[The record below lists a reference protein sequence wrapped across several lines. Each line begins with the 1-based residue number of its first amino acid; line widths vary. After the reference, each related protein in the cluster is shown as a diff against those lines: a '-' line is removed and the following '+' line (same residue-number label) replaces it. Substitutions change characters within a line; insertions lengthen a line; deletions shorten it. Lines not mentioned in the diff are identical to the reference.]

1 MRNPSKAREWVYSSK
16 WCCGLLLQ
24 THLSENCSALKGE
37 EMFPVPLPPTSF
49 MWHWCVLKCMGK
61 VCSLFPPKG
70 PSPPG
75 ILMNKL
81 IRIKSIMRITN
92 DTNLQICWQLW
103 PYPSSHLLVAR
114 WTDQVKEFPS
124 RSFTAHELR
133 VQPCEI
139 ISQQDYKAVIRQGS
153 SGGPGHETVNCPR
166 ETWSHP
172 EGSADIPGCRDHFIS
187 PYLFILAGVGD
198 TRACTQTRAVPSS
211 AWRPLEMNRNQIETL
226 VSSEC

>member
-1 MRNPSKAREWVYSSK
+1 MRGNIFF
-16 WCCGLLLQ
+16 L
-24 THLSENCSALKGE
+24 
-37 EMFPVPLPPTSF
+37 F

-103 PYPSSHLLVAR
+103 PHPSSHLLVAQ
-114 WTDQVKEFPS
+114 WSDQAKEVQS

-139 ISQQDYKAVIRQGS
+139 ISQLDYKAVIRQGS
-153 SGGPGHETVNCPR
+153 SGGPGQETVNCPR
-166 ETWSHP
+166 ETWSHFERRARYSWLQIP
-172 EGSADIPGCRDHFIS
+172 LYVYIFIFFSWVWGGKHMRMHTNEGCSK
-187 PYLFILAGVGD
+187 
-198 TRACTQTRAVPSS
+198 
-211 AWRPLEMNRNQIETL
+211 
-226 VSSEC
+226 